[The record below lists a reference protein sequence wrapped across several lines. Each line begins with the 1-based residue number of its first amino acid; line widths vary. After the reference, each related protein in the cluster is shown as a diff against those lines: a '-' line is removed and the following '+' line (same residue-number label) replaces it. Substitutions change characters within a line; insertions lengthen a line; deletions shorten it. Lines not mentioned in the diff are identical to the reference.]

1 MKTFFF
7 RLFLAALIGFT
18 IYFFISG
25 NSISDLTS
33 DDGPISRS
41 GFVELKDQV
50 LGSFSVEDKNL
61 EDIENAVT
69 STLDS
74 IGAGG
79 DDDSDENNSNG
90 PLSDLLDKFSGDD
103 GSSNDSVDNNNLD
116 SNTTSTE
123 DYTDQLETNADL
135 PDFNLVCFPE
145 VKRECNFDGCE
156 TKNPDINF
164 TLINSNENLIHQ
176 CSLDSCETFK
186 YQEKQYSDS
195 YNYQIQS
202 DDEMYMISRE
212 SEPDSSGRTAYAEM
226 RARGV
231 NTSINLGRCL
241 GK

>member
-1 MKTFFF
+1 MKKFLF
-7 RLFLAALIGFT
+7 RLFLAGLISFA

-50 LGSFSVEDKNL
+50 LGSFSVEDKDL
-61 EDIENAVT
+61 DDIESAVT
-69 STLDS
+69 STLEDISNSEDS
-74 IGAGG
+74 EKG
-79 DDDSDENNSNG
+79 DGPLANLLSKFNGEEENSNIDESI
-90 PLSDLLDKFSGDD
+90 SDDLNTK
-103 GSSNDSVDNNNLD
+103 
-116 SNTTSTE
+116 TTSTE
-123 DYTDQLETNADL
+123 DYADQIETNTNL
-135 PDFNLVCFPE
+135 PNFNLVCFPE
-145 VKRECNFDGCE
+145 VKRECNFEGCE

-164 TLINSNENLIHQ
+164 TLIDSDKNLIHQ
-176 CSLDSCETFK
+176 CNLDSCETFEYQGKK
-186 YQEKQYSDS
+186 YSNS

-202 DDEMYMISRE
+202 DMQMYMISRE
-212 SEPDSSGRTAYAEM
+212 LETDSSGRTAYAEM

>member
-1 MKTFFF
+1 MKKFLF
-7 RLFLAALIGFT
+7 RLFLAGLIGFT

-50 LGSFSVEDKNL
+50 LGSFSVED
-61 EDIENAVT
+61 EDLDNIESAVT
-69 STLDS
+69 STLNNISGNETDEDS
-74 IGAGG
+74 
-79 DDDSDENNSNG
+79 EG
-90 PLSDLLDKFSGDD
+90 PLSNLLDKFSGDTD
-103 GSSNDSVDNNNLD
+103 EEDVADDLNTD
-116 SNTTSTE
+116 TTSTE
-123 DYTDQLETNADL
+123 DYADQIETNANL

-145 VKRECNFDGCE
+145 IKRECNFEGCE
-156 TKNPDINF
+156 TKNTDINF
-164 TLINSNENLIHQ
+164 TLIDSDKSLIHQ
-176 CSLDSCETFK
+176 CSLDSCETFQ
-186 YQEKQYSDS
+186 YQEKQYSNS

-202 DDEMYMISRE
+202 KDEMYMISRE
-212 SEPDSSGRTAYAEM
+212 LEPDSSGRTAYAEM

>member
-1 MKTFFF
+1 MKKFLF
-7 RLFLAALIGFT
+7 RLFLAGLIGFT

-25 NSISDLTS
+25 NSISDLIS

-50 LGSFSVEDKNL
+50 LGSFSVEDRDL
-61 EDIENAVT
+61 DDIESAVT
-69 STLDS
+69 STLDD
-74 IGAGG
+74 ING
-79 DDDSDENNSNG
+79 DETEDSEG
-90 PLSDLLDKFSGDD
+90 PLSNLLDKFNGEDEN
-103 GSSNDSVDNNNLD
+103 SNDESVTDNL
-116 SNTTSTE
+116 NTDATSTE
-123 DYTDQLETNADL
+123 NYADQLETDANL

-145 VKRECNFDGCE
+145 IKRECNFEGCE

-164 TLINSNENLIHQ
+164 TLIDSDRSLIHQ
-176 CSLDSCETFK
+176 CNLDSCETFQ
-186 YQEKQYSDS
+186 YQEKQYSNS

-202 DDEMYMISRE
+202 KDEMYMISRE
-212 SEPDSSGRTAYAEM
+212 LEPDSSGRTAYAEM